1 MTRKTQIYT
10 QILLIKDLQ
19 INKTKVKKALAGEAE
34 KLIYNL

>member
-1 MTRKTQIYT
+1 MKLRNDKENSNLYS
-10 QILLIKDLQ
+10 DLQ